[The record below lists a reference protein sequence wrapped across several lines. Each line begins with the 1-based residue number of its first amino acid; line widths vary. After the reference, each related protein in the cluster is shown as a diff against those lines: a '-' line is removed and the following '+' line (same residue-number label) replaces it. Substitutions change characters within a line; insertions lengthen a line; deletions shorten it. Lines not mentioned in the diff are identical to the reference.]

1 MEKKVIGI
9 ELQTGDAVKAA
20 NNLDKSVTDL
30 SASFEDVYGEM
41 QPLSGRMGE
50 LEDRMYELALAG
62 QSNTQEFKD
71 LEKEVGKYKKTIMEV
86 DLAVDAAAQTMGQK
100 LGGSLEF
107 ASGGFTAIQ
116 GAAASFGVESAALEE
131 SILKVQS
138 AMAITQG
145 INSMREGF
153 KSVSA
158 LASGFAGALGKT
170 VIGQKLLTVAQY
182 AGAVAMKV
190 LNAVMNL
197 NPVFLLITG
206 ITALVGA
213 IAYFS
218 SSTIS
223 AAEMNDKLNKSYEDT
238 IAFTDK
244 IAKNLKRNADQA
256 LKRAQLEGKSEKD
269 LHDIRVKNL
278 EDEEKVRE
286 RKQDIEKK
294 LIDKKKNLY
303 KLALALGLEEDA
315 KTIKE
320 EIKQSRERYDDLKG
334 QHKDYINN
342 KVNENLDYN
351 NKKAA
356 AEAQELAD
364 TKAKNK
370 EAYENYKA
378 YQQRRLS
385 VQQEIEDLRL
395 GLLADG
401 EFKEIEILNTNAKR
415 KRDALIAD
423 TSVKEEQKAEL
434 LRWYDTQRQ
443 ADEQKIRDVY
453 IEKEKEAARIAAEE
467 RAKAFKEPEGPDF
480 SDMPDG
486 GNVEIEAEIL
496 TQAELKQ
503 IRSIAREEE
512 AAAHAAAMQDKI
524 DKSAGYFDAVSQ
536 SLQALDDLN
545 SLLTDKAV
553 ADAGANEAAAEAARK
568 KGFERSKKIQITM
581 AVIQGVQ
588 GVMSAFTAGSSM
600 GPAGVVMGPLMA
612 ALAAVTAGVNIAKI
626 KATKYEGGG
635 GGGGASVPQSIPNP
649 ASFNVVGDAGTNQIA
664 ETLGQ
669 QNMNP
674 QKAYV
679 VSGDVTSA
687 QSLERNK
694 IENAS
699 L

>member
-9 ELQTGDAVKAA
+9 ELQTSDAVKSA

-62 QSNTQEFKD
+62 QTNTQEFKD

-116 GAAASFGVESAALEE
+116 GAAMSFGVESAALEE

-145 INSMREGF
+145 INAMREGF

-158 LASGFAGALGKT
+158 LATNFAGALAKT
-170 VIGQKLLTVAQY
+170 VIGQKLLTAAQY
-182 AGAVAMKV
+182 AGAVAMRV
-190 LNAVMNL
+190 LNAVMNA

-213 IAYFS
+213 IVYFTS
-218 SSTIS
+218 ETEK
-223 AAEMNDKLNKSYEDT
+223 AEDINNSLNKSYEDT
-238 IAFTDK
+238 IALTDK
-244 IAKNLKRNADQA
+244 IGKNLKRNADQA
-256 LKRAQLEGKSEKD
+256 LKRLELQGASEEE
-269 LHDIRVKNL
+269 LHKQRVKNL
-278 EDEEKVRE
+278 EDEEKLRGASATVE
-286 RKQDIEKK
+286 KVIIKEKQKAYNE
-294 LIDKKKNLY
+294 
-303 KLALALGLEEDA
+303 ALKEGNNELA

-320 EIKQSRERYDDLKG
+320 EIADSRKRYDDLKG
-334 QHKDYINN
+334 QHKDYVNN
-342 KVNENLDYN
+342 KENENSAYL
-351 NKKAA
+351 NKVAEEEKAQ
-356 AEAQELAD
+356 QE
-364 TKAKNK
+364 K
-370 EAYENYKA
+370 EAADYKTRSDNYKA
-378 YQQRRLS
+378 YLNDRLNAKR
-385 VQQEIEDLRL
+385 QIEDLQ
-395 GLLADG
+395 LAIQFDN
-401 EFKEIEILNTNAKR
+401 EDKAQEANNLAFQRFKEDTLSNTALTEDEKNALIVAKEIEAWQRR
-415 KRDALIAD
+415 KEISEQFNMEIAD
-423 TSVKEEQKAEL
+423 AIAEANAN
-434 LRWYDTQRQ
+434 R
-443 ADEQKIRDVY
+443 
-453 IEKEKEAARIAAEE
+453 
-467 RAKAFKEPEGPDF
+467 PEGNEEMQLMAF
-480 SDMPDG
+480 QEFEQAKTDMVLEHE
-486 GNVEIEAEIL
+486 NTRYEAF
-496 TQAELKQ
+496 AENIGK
-503 IRSIAREEE
+503 
-512 AAAHAAAMQDKI
+512 MQE
-524 DKSAGYFDAVSQ
+524 KSAGYFDAASQ

-553 ADAGANEAAAEAARK
+553 ADAGNNEAAAEKARK
-568 KGFERSKKIQITM
+568 KGFERSKKLQITM

-612 ALAAVTAGVNIAKI
+612 ALAAVTAGINIAKI

-635 GGGGASVPQSIPNP
+635 GGSPAVPQSVPNP
-649 ASFNVVGDAGTNQIA
+649 ASFNVVGDSGTNQIA

-679 VSGDVTSA
+679 VSGEVTSA

-694 IENAS
+694 IENSS

>member
-9 ELQTGDAVKAA
+9 ELQTGDAVKSA

-116 GAAASFGVESAALEE
+116 GAAMSFGVESAALEE

-158 LASGFAGALGKT
+158 LATNFAGALGKT
-170 VIGQKLLTVAQY
+170 VIGQKLLTVAQA
-182 AGAVAMKV
+182 AGAIGMKV
-190 LNAVMNL
+190 LNAVMNA

-213 IAYFS
+213 IVYFTS
-218 SSTIS
+218 ETEK
-223 AAEMNDKLNKSYEDT
+223 AEDMNNKLNKSYEDT
-238 IAFTDK
+238 INLIDK
-244 IAKNLKRNADQA
+244 VSKNVKRNADQA
-256 LKRAQLEGKSEKD
+256 LKKAELEGKSEKE

-278 EDEEKVRE
+278 EDEEVI
-286 RKQDIEKK
+286 RKASAETEKELIREKK
-294 LIDKKKNLY
+294 EAYNEALKKGNNEL
-303 KLALALGLEEDA
+303 A

-320 EIKQSRERYDDLKG
+320 EIAESRKRYDDLKG
-334 QHKDYINN
+334 QHKDYLNN
-342 KVNENLDYN
+342 KINEDLDYN
-351 NKKAA
+351 NK
-356 AEAQELAD
+356 AEAQKAQDLAD

-370 EAYENYKA
+370 EAYDNYKA

-395 GLLADG
+395 GLIADG
-401 EFKEIEILNTNAKR
+401 EFKEIEILNINAER
-415 KRDALIAD
+415 KKQLILSDTTTSQNEKEALIR
-423 TSVKEEQKAEL
+423 VYEQV
-434 LRWYDTQRQ
+434 RQ
-443 ADEQKIRDVY
+443 AEEQKIRDNYLQKELELNQKVAEAKA
-453 IEKEKEAARIAAEE
+453 IPVVPPPDVANDPTAVPVEVEAEEVKGQMLFAIKEKWRKQDEESNKEYVDRLIAQSNEQL
-467 RAKAFKEPEGPDF
+467 DH
-480 SDMPDG
+480 
-486 GNVEIEAEIL
+486 V
-496 TQAELKQ
+496 
-503 IRSIAREEE
+503 
-512 AAAHAAAMQDKI
+512 MQ
-524 DKSAGYFDAVSQ
+524 G
-536 SLQALDDLN
+536 LQAVDDLN
-545 SLLTDKAV
+545 TLLTDKAV
-553 ADAGANEAAAEAARK
+553 ADAGANEAAAEKARK

-626 KATKYEGGG
+626 KAAKYEGGG
-635 GGGGASVPQSIPNP
+635 GGGGASVPQSVPNP

>member
-223 AAEMNDKLNKSYEDT
+223 AAEMNDKLNKSYEQT
-238 IAFTDK
+238 IA
-244 IAKNLKRNADQA
+244 IADRVNKTLKRNADQA
-256 LKRAQLEGKSEKD
+256 LKKAQLEGKSEKD

-278 EDEEKVRE
+278 EDAEKARA
-286 RKQDIEKK
+286 KSQDTEKK
-294 LIDKKKNLY
+294 LLDEKKKLY
-303 KLALALGLEEDA
+303 RLALALGLEEDA
-315 KTIKE
+315 KTIAT
-320 EIKQSRERYDDLKG
+320 EISESRKRYQDLQG
-334 QHKDYINN
+334 QHKDYVNN
-342 KVNENLDYN
+342 KINEDLDYN
-351 NKKAA
+351 AKKAA
-356 AEAQELAD
+356 TEAQDLED
-364 TKAKNK
+364 TKRKNK

-401 EFKEIEILNTNAKR
+401 EFKDIEILNINAER
-415 KRDALIAD
+415 KKQLIL
-423 TSVKEEQKAEL
+423 S
-434 LRWYDTQRQ
+434 DTQTTQ
-443 ADEQKIRDVY
+443 A
-453 IEKEKEAARIAAEE
+453 EKEALITGYELKRQSEEQVIRDTYLQKELELAQKVAE
-467 RAKAFKEPEGPDF
+467 AKAIVVVPPPDF
-480 SDMPDG
+480 AIPEEDAVDPEVQYEGFKQD
-486 GNVEIEAEIL
+486 
-496 TQAELKQ
+496 ELKR
-503 IRSIAREEE
+503 IRKEARTED
-512 AAAHAAAMQDKI
+512 AAAHAEFMQEKI
-524 DKSAGYFDAVSQ
+524 NQSQGYFDAASQ

-553 ADAGANEAAAEAARK
+553 KDAGANEAAAEAARK

-612 ALAAVTAGVNIAKI
+612 ALAAVTAGINIAKI

-635 GGGGASVPQSIPNP
+635 GGGGASVPQSVPNP

>member
-62 QSNTQEFKD
+62 QTNTQEFKD

-107 ASGGFTAIQ
+107 ASGAFTSIQ
-116 GAAASFGVESAALEE
+116 GVAASFGVESEALEE

-145 INSMREGF
+145 LNSMREGY
-153 KSVSA
+153 KSVKA
-158 LASGFAGALGKT
+158 LMGGLAKSMAKTALGQKALNIAQAAGA
-170 VIGQKLLTVAQY
+170 IG
-182 AGAVAMKV
+182 MKV
-190 LNAVMNL
+190 LNAVMNM
-197 NPVFLLITG
+197 NPVFLLITAMA
-206 ITALVGA
+206 ALA
-213 IAYFS
+213 AAFAYFS
-218 SSTIS
+218 SSSES

-238 IAFTDK
+238 IALTDK
-244 IAKNLKRNADQA
+244 ISKNLKRNADQA

-278 EDEEKVRE
+278 EDEEKVRA
-286 RKQDIEKK
+286 RKQEIEKK
-294 LIDKKKNLY
+294 LIHEKKQLY
-303 KLALALGLEEDA
+303 RLALWLGREEDA
-315 KTIKE
+315 KAIKE
-320 EIKQSRERYDDLKG
+320 EIAESRKRYDDLKG

-342 KVNENLDYN
+342 KFNEDLDYN

-356 AEAQELAD
+356 ID
-364 TKAKNK
+364 KAKDDEDDAKYK
-370 EAYENYKA
+370 ERVDKYKS
-378 YQQRRLS
+378 YLNDRLNAKR
-385 VQQEIEDLRL
+385 QIEDLELAIRFDNEDKAQEANNLAFQRFKEDTLANTALTEDEKTRL
-395 GLLADG
+395 IAA
-401 EFKEIEILNTNAKR
+401 KEIEAWQKR
-415 KRDALIAD
+415 KEISAQF
-423 TSVKEEQKAEL
+423 TEEISA
-434 LRWYDTQRQ
+434 
-443 ADEQKIRDVY
+443 AIDEANANR
-453 IEKEKEAARIAAEE
+453 
-467 RAKAFKEPEGPDF
+467 PEGNDE
-480 SDMPDG
+480 MKL
-486 GNVEIEAEIL
+486 EAFVAHE
-496 TQAELKQ
+496 QAKTDVVLEHENT
-503 IRSIAREEE
+503 RYE
-512 AAAHAAAMQDKI
+512 AFAENISKMKEGSQ
-524 DKSAGYFDAVSQ
+524 GYFDAASQ

-553 ADAGANEAAAEAARK
+553 ADAGSNEAAAEKARK

-581 AVIQGVQ
+581 AVIQGIQ

-612 ALAAVTAGVNIAKI
+612 GLAAITAGVNIAKI

-635 GGGGASVPQSIPNP
+635 GGGGASVPQSVPNP

>member
-158 LASGFAGALGKT
+158 LASGFAVALGKT

-182 AGAVAMKV
+182 AGAVAMRV
-190 LNAVMNL
+190 LNAVMNA

-206 ITALVGA
+206 ITALIGA
-213 IAYFS
+213 IVYFS
-218 SSTIS
+218 SETEK
-223 AAEMNDKLNKSYEDT
+223 AEAMNNKLNKSYEDT
-238 IAFTDK
+238 ITLTDK
-244 IAKNLKRNADQA
+244 IGKNLKRNADQA
-256 LKRAQLEGKSEKD
+256 LKKAELEGKSEKD

-278 EDEEKVRE
+278 EDEEKLRSASSNLEKVFIKE
-286 RKQDIEKK
+286 KQKA
-294 LIDKKKNLY
+294 Y
-303 KLALALGLEEDA
+303 SQALKEGNNELA

-320 EIKQSRERYDDLKG
+320 EISESRKRYDDLKG

-342 KVNENLDYN
+342 KINEDLDYN
-351 NKKAA
+351 NK
-356 AEAQELAD
+356 AEAQKAQDLAD

-370 EAYENYKA
+370 EAYDNYKA

-395 GLLADG
+395 GLIADG
-401 EFKEIEILNTNAKR
+401 EFKEIEILNINAER
-415 KRDALIAD
+415 KKQLALSDTTTSQNEKEALIR
-423 TSVKEEQKAEL
+423 VYEQV
-434 LRWYDTQRQ
+434 RQ
-443 ADEQKIRDVY
+443 AEEQKIRDNY
-453 IEKEKEAARIAAEE
+453 LAKEKELNQKVAEE
-467 RAKAFKEPEGPDF
+467 KAIVVVPPPEFAIPTEDAVN
-480 SDMPDG
+480 P
-486 GNVEIEAEIL
+486 EIEAEIFTKQQL
-496 TQAELKQ
+496 REINDNYYAEQSAK
-503 IRSIAREEE
+503 
-512 AAAHAAAMQDKI
+512 HAEFMQEKI
-524 DKSAGYFDAVSQ
+524 NQSQGYFDAANQ

-553 ADAGANEAAAEAARK
+553 ADAGANEAAAEKARK

-612 ALAAVTAGVNIAKI
+612 ALAAVTAGINIAKI

-635 GGGGASVPQSIPNP
+635 GGGGASVPQSVPNP

>member
-1 MEKKVIGI
+1 MDKKVIGV
-9 ELQTGDAVKAA
+9 ELEVAQALKAA
-20 NNLDKSVTDL
+20 RELDKETNHL
-30 SASFEDVYGEM
+30 NKTFEDLYDDM

-62 QSNTQEFKD
+62 KSSSQEFKD

-116 GAAASFGVESAALEE
+116 GAAMSFGVESAALEE

-182 AGAVAMKV
+182 AGAVAMRV

-213 IAYFS
+213 FAYFS
-218 SSTIS
+218 SSSET
-223 AAEMNDKLNKSYEDT
+223 AAEKNEELNKSYEQT
-238 IAFTDK
+238 IE
-244 IAKNLKRNADQA
+244 IADRVNKALKRNADQA
-256 LKRAQLEGKSEKD
+256 LKKAELEGKSEKE
-269 LHDIRVKNL
+269 LHKIRVKNL
-278 EDEEKVRE
+278 EDAEKART
-286 RKQDIEKK
+286 KSQDTEKK
-294 LIDKKKNLY
+294 LLDEKKKLY
-303 KLALALGLEEDA
+303 REALAEGEWEDA
-315 KTIKE
+315 EAIATEIKE
-320 EIKQSRERYDDLKG
+320 SRKRYQDLQG

-342 KVNENLDYN
+342 KENENAAYN
-351 NKKAA
+351 NK
-356 AEAQELAD
+356 AEAQKAQDLAD

-370 EAYENYKA
+370 EAYDNYKA

-395 GLLADG
+395 GLIADG
-401 EFKEIEILNTNAKR
+401 EFKEIEILNINAER
-415 KRDALIAD
+415 KKQLALSDTTTSQNEKEALIR
-423 TSVKEEQKAEL
+423 VYEQV
-434 LRWYDTQRQ
+434 RQ
-443 ADEQKIRDVY
+443 AEEQKIRDNY
-453 IEKEKEAARIAAEE
+453 LAKEKELNQKVAEE
-467 RAKAFKEPEGPDF
+467 KAITVVPPPEFAIPTEDAVN
-480 SDMPDG
+480 P
-486 GNVEIEAEIL
+486 EIEAEIF
-496 TQAELKQ
+496 TQEELRR
-503 IRSIAREEE
+503 IRQAAREED
-512 AAAHAAAMQDKI
+512 AAAHAEFMQKKI
-524 DKSAGYFDAVSQ
+524 DQSAGYFDAASK

-553 ADAGANEAAAEAARK
+553 KDAGANEAAAEAARK

-612 ALAAVTAGVNIAKI
+612 ALAAVTAGINIAKI

-635 GGGGASVPQSIPNP
+635 GGGGASVPQSVPNP

>member
-1 MEKKVIGI
+1 MEKKIIGI
-9 ELQTGDAVKAA
+9 ELQTGDAVKSA

-30 SASFEDVYGEM
+30 TASFEDVYGEM

-62 QSNTQEFKD
+62 QTNTQEFKD

-158 LASGFAGALGKT
+158 LASGFAVALGKT
-170 VIGQKLLTVAQY
+170 VIGQKLLTAAQY

-190 LNAVMNL
+190 LNAVMNA

-213 IAYFS
+213 LVYFS
-218 SSTIS
+218 SETEK
-223 AAEMNDKLNKSYEDT
+223 AEKMNSELNKTYEDT
-238 IAFTDK
+238 ITLTDK
-244 IAKNLKRNADQA
+244 ISKNLKRNADQA
-256 LKRAQLEGKSEKD
+256 LKRLELQGASEKD
-269 LHDIRVKNL
+269 LHDQRVKNL
-278 EDEEKVRE
+278 EDEEKL
-286 RKQDIEKK
+286 RKAQFTIEKVTIQEK
-294 LIDKKKNLY
+294 RKAYQQALKEGNED
-303 KLALALGLEEDA
+303 LAA
-315 KTIKE
+315 TIQE
-320 EIKQSRERYDDLKG
+320 EITESRNRYNQLND

-342 KVNENLDYN
+342 KENENAAYL
-351 NKKAA
+351 NKVAEEEKAQREEE
-356 AEAQELAD
+356 EASYKERVDKYKSYLND
-364 TKAKNK
+364 RLNAKR
-370 EAYENYKA
+370 
-378 YQQRRLS
+378 Q
-385 VQQEIEDLRL
+385 IEDLELAISFDNEDKAQEANRL
-395 GLLADG
+395 AFERFKEDTLANTALTED
-401 EFKEIEILNTNAKR
+401 EKTRLIAAKEIEAWQKR
-415 KRDALIAD
+415 KEISKQF
-423 TSVKEEQKAEL
+423 T
-434 LRWYDTQRQ
+434 
-443 ADEQKIRDVY
+443 DEINAAVD
-453 IEKEKEAARIAAEE
+453 EANANR
-467 RAKAFKEPEGPDF
+467 PEGDKE
-480 SDMPDG
+480 MQL
-486 GNVEIEAEIL
+486 EAFTMFE
-496 TQAELKQ
+496 QAKTDVVLEHENT
-503 IRSIAREEE
+503 RYE
-512 AAAHAAAMQDKI
+512 AFAENISKMKEGSQ
-524 DKSAGYFDAVSQ
+524 GYFDAASQ

-553 ADAGANEAAAEAARK
+553 KDAGANEAAAEKARK

-612 ALAAVTAGVNIAKI
+612 ALAAVTAGINIAKI

-635 GGGGASVPQSIPNP
+635 GGGGASVPQSVPNP
-649 ASFNVVGDAGTNQIA
+649 ASFNVVGDSGTNQIA

-694 IENAS
+694 IESAS